1 MTSIKTFFNSILSDV
16 DGQQSSKRF
25 ITLMAFSLLAIA
37 FLSNIFFEIPLQ
49 EFVFNGMMY
58 LVCVGLGV
66 TAAEKFRSNGKKDA

>member
-16 DGQQSSKRF
+16 DGQQSSKRL
-25 ITLMAFSLLAIA
+25 ITLVAFALLAIA

-66 TAAEKFRSNGKKDA
+66 TAAEKFRSNDNKGT

>member
-1 MTSIKTFFNSILSDV
+1 MTSVKTFFNSILSDV
-16 DGQQSSKRF
+16 DGQQSSKRL
-25 ITLMAFSLLAIA
+25 ITLVAFALLAIA

-66 TAAEKFRSNGKKDA
+66 TAAEKFRSNDKKGA

>member
-25 ITLMAFSLLAIA
+25 ITLIAFALLAIA
-37 FLSNIFFEIPLQ
+37 FMANIFFEIPLQ

-66 TAAEKFRSNGKKDA
+66 TAAEKFRSNGDKGA

>member
-25 ITLMAFSLLAIA
+25 ITLIAFALLAIA

-66 TAAEKFRSNGKKDA
+66 TAAEKFTSNGKKDA

>member
-25 ITLMAFSLLAIA
+25 ITLIAFALLAIA
-37 FLSNIFFEIPLQ
+37 FTANIFFEIPLQ

-66 TAAEKFRSNGKKDA
+66 TVAEKFTSNGKKDA